1 MLGAKKRSM
10 KETYGVLRV
19 VRVQLPANAAFE
31 NAELT
36 PTEWLAG
43 ERFVYVLTNRETSI
57 GRALSND
64 ILLMDPTVS
73 REHAR
78 LVVTEQGWRVFN
90 LTMRNMVRV
99 NGRAVPAGGS
109 LPLHP
114 QDMLILGHTTLQLIA
129 PQKASDLS
137 DETSATQLSSLHQDL
152 LSVKQKERQLKVTG
166 ESAVTPLPDNMFDN
180 VIAAPTPVTS
190 VPELTS
196 HMLADSPTQLPPH
209 EAQGMSTL
217 ASPAE
222 CAPLEREE
230 NLITEWEEQ
239 ESLLGGGVTMQF
251 AFGGRQGNKL
261 RWLLGTLGIS
271 LLAISA
277 VIILLFNTFFGV
289 TLLQHGVSSVL
300 LTLFIPLIPAGIV
313 VWLVNVID
321 RYERE
326 PWFLRLA
333 AFLWGGI
340 IAIPLAQLSEGLVD
354 AWISSLGPQTS
365 TLLRS
370 LLQGLNPGITE
381 EALKGLGLVL
391 LFYMLR
397 DEFDN
402 VTDGFVYGAL
412 IGAGF
417 ALTENFLYFATNVSK
432 GSLPYLIVARIVLGW
447 LTHPTFTVCIGVAL
461 GYVRH
466 TRARWQQWL
475 VPVGG
480 FLLAVLLHSA
490 YDFVIFYAGALVTNL
505 PNNAVALT
513 VWWVAILGNYIP
525 PFVTQLVLLY
535 ILVKSL
541 AHEATVV
548 REFLA
553 SEVSSGVIRVD
564 EYALLQSSFQRAKAE
579 RKVLKKRGFKQWLR
593 VRALYQTEI
602 GLAFRKWHVSMGDE
616 PKPGDVQP
624 EDLYRQ
630 RIRRLRQELEQA
642 DL

>member
-1 MLGAKKRSM
+1 M

-31 NAELT
+31 DAELT

-78 LVVTEQGWRVFN
+78 LVVTEQGWCIFN
-90 LTMRNMVRV
+90 LTMRNTVCV

-109 LPLHP
+109 LSLQS

-129 PQKASDLS
+129 PQKVSDLT
-137 DETSATQLSSLHQDL
+137 DETSTTQLSSLHQDL
-152 LSVKQKERQLKVTG
+152 LASQQKERQLKLTG
-166 ESAVTPLPDNMFDN
+166 ESAVTPLPDAMFNDILSAPTPL
-180 VIAAPTPVTS
+180 IAAPESTPYMLAPSPTKLPGSGAQSMGMPASPVGS
-190 VPELTS
+190 VPL
-196 HMLADSPTQLPPH
+196 
-209 EAQGMSTL
+209 EA
-217 ASPAE
+217 
-222 CAPLEREE
+222 EE
-230 NLITEWEEQ
+230 NLTTEWEEQ
-239 ESLLGGGVTMQF
+239 ESLLGGVTMQF
-251 AFGGRQGNKL
+251 AFGGRRGNKL

-271 LLAISA
+271 LLAIGA

-289 TLLQHGVSSVL
+289 TVLQHGVSSLL

-313 VWLVNVID
+313 IWLVNVID

-466 TRARWQQWL
+466 TRVRWQQWL
-475 VPVGG
+475 VPAGG

-505 PNNAVALT
+505 PNNAIALT

-579 RKVLKKRGFKQWLR
+579 RKVLRKRGLKQWLR

-616 PKPGDVQP
+616 PKPGDIQP
-624 EDLYRQ
+624 EDVYRQ
-630 RIRRLRQELEQA
+630 RIRRLRQELEQTGT
-642 DL
+642 